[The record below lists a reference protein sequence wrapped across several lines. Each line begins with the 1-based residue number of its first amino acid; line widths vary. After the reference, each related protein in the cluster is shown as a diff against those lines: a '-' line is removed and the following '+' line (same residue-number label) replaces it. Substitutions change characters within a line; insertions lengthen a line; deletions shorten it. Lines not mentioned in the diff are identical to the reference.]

1 MKEAF
6 KKAFK
11 NKVVES
17 VTVGL
22 GVFLI
27 FTLIVFPGL
36 TAADSILNIVATL
49 IGIFTLVFLFNYIDG
64 TKLFSKPT
72 IEPGETELDYI
83 PQDEIVKKKRN
94 PKQFDG
100 VKNDGPF
107 IKTRKKSKK
116 SEFPMEPH
124 KETVKSS
131 LKTKNK

>member
-1 MKEAF
+1 MKETL
-6 KKAFK
+6 KKVFK
-11 NKVVES
+11 NKIVEP
-17 VTVGL
+17 VMIGL
-22 GVFLI
+22 GVF
-27 FTLIVFPGL
+27 FTFTFIVFPGL
-36 TAADSILNIVATL
+36 TAADTIINIISALV
-49 IGIFTLVFLFNYIDG
+49 GIFTLVFLFYYINGD
-64 TKLFSKPT
+64 KLFNQPT

-83 PQDEIVKKKRN
+83 PQDEIVKKKKN

-116 SEFPMEPH
+116 SEFPIEPH

>member
-1 MKEAF
+1 MKEF
-6 KKAFK
+6 FEKTFN
-11 NKVVES
+11 NKVVKPIFIA
-17 VTVGL
+17 L

-83 PQDEIVKKKRN
+83 PKDEIVKKKRN
-94 PKQFDG
+94 LKQFPEIKG
-100 VKNDGPF
+100 DGPF
-107 IKTRKKSKK
+107 VKTRKKSKK

-124 KETVKSS
+124 HTIHPKV
-131 LKTKNK
+131 KTKNK

>member
-83 PQDEIVKKKRN
+83 PKDEIVKKKRN

-100 VKNDGPF
+100 VKSEEPF
-107 IKTRKKSKK
+107 VKTRKK
-116 SEFPMEPH
+116 P
-124 KETVKSS
+124 
-131 LKTKNK
+131 KTKKK

>member
-1 MKEAF
+1 MKETL
-6 KKAFK
+6 KKVFK
-11 NKVVES
+11 NKIVEP
-17 VTVGL
+17 VMIGL
-22 GVFLI
+22 GVF
-27 FTLIVFPGL
+27 FTFTFIVFPGL
-36 TAADSILNIVATL
+36 TAADTIINIISALV
-49 IGIFTLVFLFNYIDG
+49 GIFTLVFLFYYINGD
-64 TKLFSKPT
+64 KLFNQPT